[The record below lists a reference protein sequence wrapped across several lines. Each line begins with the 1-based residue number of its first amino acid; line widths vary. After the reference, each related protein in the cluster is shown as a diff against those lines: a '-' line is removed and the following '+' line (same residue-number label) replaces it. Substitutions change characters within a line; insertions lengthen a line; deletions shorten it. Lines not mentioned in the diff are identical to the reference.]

1 MANKI
6 QTVAIYCGSNDGRVE
21 SYKQFATKLGKVL
34 AKRKINLV
42 YGGTNKG
49 LMGILANSAI
59 EKGAHVTGVI
69 TERLKAKNQVHP
81 NLSMIE
87 TYPTM
92 QSRKARMI
100 ELADA
105 CIMMP
110 GGIGTLEE
118 FMEVWTLNQLGE
130 TSKPLGVLNIDNY
143 FGNLIAF
150 IEHMIAERFL
160 PSAHRNGIV
169 VNPDPEE
176 LINLLVKFSPVTVEK
191 WLDQTQRI

>member
-21 SYKQFATKLGKVL
+21 SYKQFATKLGKIL

-191 WLDQTQRI
+191 WLD

>member
-150 IEHMIAERFL
+150 IEHMIVERFL

-169 VNPDPEE
+169 VSSDPEE

-191 WLDQTQRI
+191 WLD

>member
-1 MANKI
+1 MANEI
-6 QTVAIYCGSNDGRVE
+6 RTVAIYCGSNNGRVE

-34 AKRKINLV
+34 AKRKIDLV

-49 LMGILANSAI
+49 LMGVLANSAI

-69 TERLKAKNQVHP
+69 TERLRAKNQVHP

-92 QSRKARMI
+92 QSRKTRMI

-130 TSKPLGVLNIDNY
+130 TSKPLGILNINNY
-143 FGNLIAF
+143 FENLIAF

-169 VNPDPEE
+169 VYSDPEE
-176 LINLLVKFSPVTVEK
+176 LINLLFKFSPVTVEK
-191 WLDQTQRI
+191 WLD

>member
-1 MANKI
+1 MANEI
-6 QTVAIYCGSNDGRVE
+6 LTVAIYCGSNNGRVE

-49 LMGILANSAI
+49 LMGVLANSAI

-92 QSRKARMI
+92 QSRKTRMI

-191 WLDQTQRI
+191 WLD

>member
-69 TERLKAKNQVHP
+69 TERLKDKNQVHP

-160 PSAHRNGIV
+160 PSAHINGIV
-169 VNPDPEE
+169 VNSDPEE

-191 WLDQTQRI
+191 WLD

>member
-69 TERLKAKNQVHP
+69 TERLRAKNQVHP

-105 CIMMP
+105 CIMVP

-191 WLDQTQRI
+191 WLD

>member
-21 SYKQFATKLGKVL
+21 SYKQFATKLGKIL

-92 QSRKARMI
+92 QSRKTRMI

-191 WLDQTQRI
+191 WLD

>member
-1 MANKI
+1 MANEI
-6 QTVAIYCGSNDGRVE
+6 RTVAIYCGSNNGRVE
-21 SYKQFATKLGKVL
+21 NYKQFATKLGKVL

-49 LMGILANSAI
+49 LMGVLANSAI
-59 EKGAHVTGVI
+59 ENGAHVTGVI
-69 TERLKAKNQVHP
+69 TEKLKAKNQAHP

-92 QSRKARMI
+92 QSRKTRMI

-130 TSKPLGVLNIDNY
+130 TSKPLGILNINNY
-143 FGNLIAF
+143 FENLIAF

-160 PSAHRNGIV
+160 PSAHKNGIV
-169 VNPDPEE
+169 VSSDPEE
-176 LINLLVKFSPVTVEK
+176 LINLLVKFLPVTVEK
-191 WLDQTQRI
+191 WLD

>member
-1 MANKI
+1 MANEI
-6 QTVAIYCGSNDGRVE
+6 RTVAIYCGSNNGRVE

-49 LMGILANSAI
+49 LMGVLANSAI
-59 EKGAHVTGVI
+59 AKGAHVTGVI

-92 QSRKARMI
+92 QSRKTRMI

-130 TSKPLGVLNIDNY
+130 TSKPLGILNINNY
-143 FGNLIAF
+143 FENLIAF

-169 VNPDPEE
+169 VNSDPEE
-176 LINLLVKFSPVTVEK
+176 LINLLVEFSPVTVEK
-191 WLDQTQRI
+191 WLD

>member
-69 TERLKAKNQVHP
+69 TERLRAKNQVHP

-191 WLDQTQRI
+191 WLD

>member
-1 MANKI
+1 MADEI
-6 QTVAIYCGSNDGRVE
+6 RTVAIYCGSNNGRVE

-34 AKRKINLV
+34 AKRKIDLV

-49 LMGILANSAI
+49 LMGVLANSAI

-69 TERLKAKNQVHP
+69 TERLRAKNQVHP

-92 QSRKARMI
+92 QSRKTRMI

-130 TSKPLGVLNIDNY
+130 TSKPLGILNINNY
-143 FGNLIAF
+143 FENLIAF

-169 VNPDPEE
+169 VNSDPEE
-176 LINLLVKFSPVTVEK
+176 LINLLFKFSPVTVEK
-191 WLDQTQRI
+191 WLD

>member
-1 MANKI
+1 MAYEIKTI
-6 QTVAIYCGSNDGRVE
+6 AVYCGSNNGRDE
-21 SYKQFATKLGKVL
+21 SYKKFAKELGEVL
-34 AKRKINLV
+34 AKRRINLV

-49 LMGILANSAI
+49 LMGVLANSAF
-59 EKGAHVTGVI
+59 EEGTNVTGII
-69 TERLKAKNQVHP
+69 TERLKARGQVHP
-81 NLSMIE
+81 NLSMLE

-92 QSRKARMI
+92 QSRKTRMI

-105 CIMMP
+105 FIMMP
-110 GGIGTLEE
+110 GGIATLEE

-150 IEHMIAERFL
+150 IDHMIAERFL

-169 VNPDPEE
+169 VHSDPEE
-176 LINLLVKFSPVTVEK
+176 LINLLSKFSPVTVEK
-191 WLDQTQRI
+191 WLD

>member
-1 MANKI
+1 MANEI
-6 QTVAIYCGSNDGRVE
+6 RTVAIYCGSNNGRVE

-34 AKRKINLV
+34 ATRKIDLV

-49 LMGILANSAI
+49 LMGVLANSAI

-69 TERLKAKNQVHP
+69 TERLRAKNQVHP

-92 QSRKARMI
+92 QSRKTRMI

-130 TSKPLGVLNIDNY
+130 TSKPLGILNINNY
-143 FGNLIAF
+143 FENLIAF

-169 VNPDPEE
+169 VNSDPEE
-176 LINLLVKFSPVTVEK
+176 LINLLFKFSPVTVEK
-191 WLDQTQRI
+191 WLD

>member
-1 MANKI
+1 MANEI
-6 QTVAIYCGSNDGRVE
+6 RTVAIYCGSNNGRVE

-34 AKRKINLV
+34 AKRKIDLV

-49 LMGILANSAI
+49 LMGVLANSAI

-69 TERLKAKNQVHP
+69 TERLRAKNQVHP

-92 QSRKARMI
+92 QSRKTRMI

-130 TSKPLGVLNIDNY
+130 TSKPLGILNINNY
-143 FGNLIAF
+143 FENLIAF

-169 VNPDPEE
+169 INSDPEE
-176 LINLLVKFSPVTVEK
+176 LINLLFKFSPVTVEK
-191 WLDQTQRI
+191 WLD

>member
-143 FGNLIAF
+143 FENLIALP
-150 IEHMIAERFL
+150 MKFL
-160 PSAHRNGIV
+160 
-169 VNPDPEE
+169 NP
-176 LINLLVKFSPVTVEK
+176 
-191 WLDQTQRI
+191 

>member
-1 MANKI
+1 MANEI
-6 QTVAIYCGSNDGRVE
+6 RTVAIYCGSNNGRVE
-21 SYKQFATKLGKVL
+21 SYKQNATKLGKVL

-49 LMGILANSAI
+49 LMGVLANSAI
-59 EKGAHVTGVI
+59 EEGAHVTGVI

-92 QSRKARMI
+92 QSRKTRMI

-191 WLDQTQRI
+191 WLD

>member
-1 MANKI
+1 MADEI
-6 QTVAIYCGSNDGRVE
+6 RTVAIYCGSNNGRVE
-21 SYKQFATKLGKVL
+21 SYEQFATKLGKVL
-34 AKRKINLV
+34 AKRKIDLV

-49 LMGILANSAI
+49 LMGVLANSAI

-69 TERLKAKNQVHP
+69 TERLRAKNQVHP

-92 QSRKARMI
+92 QSRKTRMI

-130 TSKPLGVLNIDNY
+130 TSKPLGILNINNY
-143 FGNLIAF
+143 FENLIAF

-169 VNPDPEE
+169 VNSDPEE
-176 LINLLVKFSPVTVEK
+176 LINLLFKFSPVTVEK
-191 WLDQTQRI
+191 WLD

>member
-1 MANKI
+1 MANEIK
-6 QTVAIYCGSNDGRVE
+6 TVAIYCGSNNGRDE
-21 SYKQFATKLGKVL
+21 SYKKFAKELGEVL
-34 AKRKINLV
+34 AKRRINLV

-49 LMGILANSAI
+49 LMGVLSNSAF
-59 EKGAHVTGVI
+59 EEGTHVTGII
-69 TERLKAKNQVHP
+69 TERLKAKGQVNP
-81 NLSMIE
+81 NLSMLE
-87 TYPTM
+87 SYPTM

-105 CIMMP
+105 FIMMP

-143 FGNLIAF
+143 FANLLSF
-150 IEHMIAERFL
+150 IDHMIAEKFL

-169 VNPDPEE
+169 VHSDPAE
-176 LINLLVKFSPVTVEK
+176 LINLLIKFTPITVEK
-191 WLDQTQRI
+191 WLD

>member
-1 MANKI
+1 MANEI
-6 QTVAIYCGSNDGRVE
+6 QTITIYCGSNNGRTE
-21 SYKQFATKLGKVL
+21 SYKKFATELGQVL
-34 AKRKINLV
+34 AKRKISLV

-49 LMGILANSAI
+49 LMGVLANSAF
-59 EKGAHVTGVI
+59 EKGAHVTGII
-69 TERLKAKNQVHP
+69 TERLKARGQVHP
-81 NLSMIE
+81 NLSMLE

-92 QSRKARMI
+92 QSRKTRMI

-105 CIMMP
+105 FIMMP

-150 IEHMIAERFL
+150 IDHMIAERFL

-169 VNPDPEE
+169 VHSDPEE
-176 LINLLVKFSPVTVEK
+176 LINLLSKFSPVTVEK
-191 WLDQTQRI
+191 WLD

>member
-1 MANKI
+1 MANEIK
-6 QTVAIYCGSNDGRVE
+6 TVAIYCGSNNGRDE
-21 SYKQFATKLGKVL
+21 SYKKFAKEVGEVL
-34 AKRKINLV
+34 AIRKINLV
-42 YGGTNKG
+42 YGGTYKG
-49 LMGILANSAI
+49 LIGVLANSAF
-59 EKGAHVTGVI
+59 EKGTHVTGVI

-87 TYPTM
+87 TFPTM

-176 LINLLVKFSPVTVEK
+176 LINLLVRFSPVTVEK
-191 WLDQTQRI
+191 WLD

>member
-81 NLSMIE
+81 NLSTIE
-87 TYPTM
+87 IYPTM
-92 QSRKARMI
+92 QARKARMI

-191 WLDQTQRI
+191 WLD

>member
-34 AKRKINLV
+34 AERKINLI

-49 LMGILANSAI
+49 LMGVLANSAI

-191 WLDQTQRI
+191 WLD

>member
-1 MANKI
+1 
-6 QTVAIYCGSNDGRVE
+6 
-21 SYKQFATKLGKVL
+21 
-34 AKRKINLV
+34 
-42 YGGTNKG
+42 
-49 LMGILANSAI
+49 
-59 EKGAHVTGVI
+59 
-69 TERLKAKNQVHP
+69 
-81 NLSMIE
+81 MIE

-191 WLDQTQRI
+191 WLD

>member
-1 MANKI
+1 MANEI
-6 QTVAIYCGSNDGRVE
+6 RTVAIYCGSNNGRVE

-49 LMGILANSAI
+49 LMGVLANSAI

-69 TERLKAKNQVHP
+69 TERLRAKNQVHP

-92 QSRKARMI
+92 QSRKTRMI

-130 TSKPLGVLNIDNY
+130 TSKPLGILNVNNY
-143 FGNLIAF
+143 FENLIAF
-150 IEHMIAERFL
+150 IEHIIAERFL

-169 VNPDPEE
+169 VNSDPEE
-176 LINLLVKFSPVTVEK
+176 LINLLFKFSPVTVEK
-191 WLDQTQRI
+191 WLD

>member
-1 MANKI
+1 MANEI
-6 QTVAIYCGSNDGRVE
+6 QTVAIYCGSNNGRVE
-21 SYKQFATKLGKVL
+21 SYTQFATILGKVL

-49 LMGILANSAI
+49 LMGVLANSAI
-59 EKGAHVTGVI
+59 EEGANVTGVI

-87 TYPTM
+87 TFPTM

-160 PSAHRNGIV
+160 PSAHINGIV
-169 VNPDPEE
+169 VNSDPEE

-191 WLDQTQRI
+191 WLD

>member
-1 MANKI
+1 MANEIK
-6 QTVAIYCGSNDGRVE
+6 TVAIYCGSNNGRDE
-21 SYKQFATKLGKVL
+21 SYKKFAKEVGEVL
-34 AKRKINLV
+34 AVRKINLV
-42 YGGTNKG
+42 YGGTYKG
-49 LMGILANSAI
+49 LIGVLANSAF
-59 EKGAHVTGVI
+59 EKGTHVTGVI

-87 TYPTM
+87 TFPTM

-176 LINLLVKFSPVTVEK
+176 LINLLVRFSPVTVEK
-191 WLDQTQRI
+191 WLD

>member
-1 MANKI
+1 MANEI

-160 PSAHRNGIV
+160 PSAHINGIV
-169 VNPDPEE
+169 VNSDPEE

-191 WLDQTQRI
+191 WLD

>member
-59 EKGAHVTGVI
+59 EKGAHVTGGI

-191 WLDQTQRI
+191 WLD

>member
-1 MANKI
+1 MANEI
-6 QTVAIYCGSNDGRVE
+6 LTVAIYCGSNNGRVE

-34 AKRKINLV
+34 AKSKINLV

-49 LMGILANSAI
+49 LMGVLANSAI

-92 QSRKARMI
+92 QSRKTRMI

-130 TSKPLGVLNIDNY
+130 TSKPLGILNINNY
-143 FGNLIAF
+143 FENLIAF

-169 VNPDPEE
+169 VNSDPEE
-176 LINLLVKFSPVTVEK
+176 LINLLFKFSPVTVEK
-191 WLDQTQRI
+191 WLD

>member
-1 MANKI
+1 MANAI
-6 QTVAIYCGSNDGRVE
+6 QTVAVYCGSNNGYGE
-21 SYKQFATKLGKVL
+21 SYKKFATDLGKVL
-34 AKRKINLV
+34 AKRQINLV

-49 LMGILANSAI
+49 LMGVLASSAC
-59 EKGAHVTGVI
+59 ERGAHVTGII
-69 TERLKAKNQVHP
+69 TDRLKAKGQVHP
-81 NLSMIE
+81 NLSTLE

-110 GGIGTLEE
+110 GGVGTLEE

-130 TSKPLGVLNIDNY
+130 TSKPLGVLNTDNY
-143 FGNLIAF
+143 FGNLISF
-150 IEHMIAERFL
+150 IDHMIEQRFL

-169 VNPDPEE
+169 VHSDPEE
-176 LINLLVKFSPVTVEK
+176 LINLLIKFSPVTVKK
-191 WLDQTQRI
+191 WLD

>member
-6 QTVAIYCGSNDGRVE
+6 RTVAIYCGSNNGRVE
-21 SYKQFATKLGKVL
+21 SYKQNATKLGKVL

-49 LMGILANSAI
+49 LMGVLANSAI

-92 QSRKARMI
+92 QSRKTRMI

-130 TSKPLGVLNIDNY
+130 TSKPLGILNINNY
-143 FGNLIAF
+143 FENLIAF

-169 VNPDPEE
+169 VNSDPEE
-176 LINLLVKFSPVTVEK
+176 LINLLFKFSPVTVEK
-191 WLDQTQRI
+191 LLD

>member
-1 MANKI
+1 MANAI
-6 QTVAIYCGSNDGRVE
+6 QTVAIYCGSNNGRVE
-21 SYKQFATKLGKVL
+21 NYKEFATKLGKVL

-49 LMGILANSAI
+49 LMGVLANSAI

-191 WLDQTQRI
+191 WLD

>member
-150 IEHMIAERFL
+150 IEHMIVERFL

-191 WLDQTQRI
+191 WLD

>member
-1 MANKI
+1 MANEI
-6 QTVAIYCGSNDGRVE
+6 QTVAIYCGSNNGRVE
-21 SYKQFATKLGKVL
+21 SYKQFATILGKVL

-49 LMGILANSAI
+49 LMGVLANSAI
-59 EKGAHVTGVI
+59 EEGANVTGVI

-87 TYPTM
+87 TFPTM

-160 PSAHRNGIV
+160 PSAHINGIV
-169 VNPDPEE
+169 VNSDPEE

-191 WLDQTQRI
+191 WLD

>member
-1 MANKI
+1 MANEI
-6 QTVAIYCGSNDGRVE
+6 LTVAIYCGSNNGRVE

-34 AKRKINLV
+34 AKSKINLV

-49 LMGILANSAI
+49 LMGVLANSAI
-59 EKGAHVTGVI
+59 EEGAHVTGVI

-92 QSRKARMI
+92 QSRKTRMI

-130 TSKPLGVLNIDNY
+130 TSKPLGILNINNY
-143 FGNLIAF
+143 FENLITF

-169 VNPDPEE
+169 VNSDPEE
-176 LINLLVKFSPVTVEK
+176 LINLLFKFSPVTVEK
-191 WLDQTQRI
+191 WLD